1 MTCRSVT
8 SLASLS
14 DQYIIL
20 GAQRDS
26 LGPGAVKSGV
36 GTAIL
41 LELARTFSAM
51 VKNGE
56 SHLETGVQTTTQQ
69 QQLLR
74 AHRSAGR
81 RQTGAPVGCHGAL
94 DGC

>member
-1 MTCRSVT
+1 MSQVFSQMPGQYNLPVYYRGLS
-8 SLASLS
+8 AS

-26 LGPGAVKSGV
+26 LGPGATKSGV

-56 SHLETGVQTTTQQ
+56 THLCRYLVVI
-69 QQLLR
+69 
-74 AHRSAGR
+74 GR
-81 RQTGAPVGCHGAL
+81 G
-94 DGC
+94 

>member
-1 MTCRSVT
+1 MDT
-8 SLASLS
+8 LS

-51 VKNGE
+51 VKKGE
-56 SHLETGVQTTTQQ
+56 THLDT
-69 QQLLR
+69 
-74 AHRSAGR
+74 
-81 RQTGAPVGCHGAL
+81 PVCYVVSREVVAMAIL
-94 DGC
+94 VVAKVKYVVVWYCYFLTY

>member
-1 MTCRSVT
+1 MSQVFCLTPEQRNLSICDHRLS
-8 SLASLS
+8 AS

-36 GTAIL
+36 GTAVL
-41 LELARTFSAM
+41 LELARTFSSM

-56 SHLETGVQTTTQQ
+56 TRVQIP
-69 QQLLR
+69 
-74 AHRSAGR
+74 ADD
-81 RQTGAPVGCHGAL
+81 RQG
-94 DGC
+94 

>member
-1 MTCRSVT
+1 M
-8 SLASLS
+8 SLS

-41 LELARTFSAM
+41 LELARTFAVM
-51 VKNGE
+51 VKNGKTHHKE
-56 SHLETGVQTTTQQ
+56 VRSVRLGGDLLDPRGVCLFGDVMWLT
-69 QQLLR
+69 
-74 AHRSAGR
+74 
-81 RQTGAPVGCHGAL
+81 VGE
-94 DGC
+94 

>member
-1 MTCRSVT
+1 M
-8 SLASLS
+8 SLS

-51 VKNGE
+51 VKNGKT
-56 SHLETGVQTTTQQ
+56 HLQTGVLNVYAT
-69 QQLLR
+69 
-74 AHRSAGR
+74 AA
-81 RQTGAPVGCHGAL
+81 
-94 DGC
+94 

>member
-1 MTCRSVT
+1 MVT
-8 SLASLS
+8 AVSLS

-51 VKNGE
+51 VKNGK
-56 SHLETGVQTTTQQ
+56 SHLDTGRNPLHLSSGRVQQKQ
-69 QQLLR
+69 
-74 AHRSAGR
+74 
-81 RQTGAPVGCHGAL
+81 
-94 DGC
+94 